1 MASATGSSRQSSN
14 FICFFVHVGIQVVK
28 LSILFHRTEDGR
40 EALKLLP
47 LFVERFFAFWFDHFQ
62 KVIFDLVSVRV
73 LQFEILLVKHSV
85 FVVTGPFV
93 TLYLSIQK
101 LLDLPYI
108 PFRLIVIGG
117 GDLLEQMF
125 IRALFLDAEVLDKQI
140 VVHVDD
146 LDRQPGLVLGIHALV
161 FEETAC
167 FGDELVGEFAG
178 RILLLDEVV
187 PCLRHVVPEC
197 VDLSSEDVDQ
207 AECRGDEDRECFDQ
221 LVVVVREE
229 VGQYLIHLFNRVFE
243 HRNGVEL
250 EFVPSLVDDLD
261 VIGPL
266 AFFLDDVE

>member
-1 MASATGSSRQSSN
+1 VRQPHVHGLSHRQQQAV
-14 FICFFVHVGIQVVK
+14 FELYLFFVHVRIQVVE
-28 LSILFHRTEDGR
+28 LSVLFHRSEDGR

-47 LFVERFFAFWFDHFQ
+47 LFVERFFAFWFYHFQ

-125 IRALFLDAEVLDKQI
+125 IRALFLDAEVLHKQV

-146 LDRQPGLVLGIHALV
+146 LERQPDFVLGVHALV
-161 FEETAC
+161 FEETTG
-167 FGDELVGEFAG
+167 FHDELVGE
-178 RILLLDEVV
+178 
-187 PCLRHVVPEC
+187 
-197 VDLSSEDVDQ
+197 
-207 AECRGDEDRECFDQ
+207 
-221 LVVVVREE
+221 
-229 VGQYLIHLFNRVFE
+229 
-243 HRNGVEL
+243 
-250 EFVPSLVDDLD
+250 
-261 VIGPL
+261 L
-266 AFFLDDVE
+266 A